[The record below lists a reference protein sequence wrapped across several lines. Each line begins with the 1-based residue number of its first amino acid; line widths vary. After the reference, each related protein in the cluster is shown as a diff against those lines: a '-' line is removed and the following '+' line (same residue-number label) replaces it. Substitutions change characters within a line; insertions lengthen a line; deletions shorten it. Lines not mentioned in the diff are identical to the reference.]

1 MRILVMLNLTNRYG
15 TKMAYTE
22 LRRFFINDGYQ
33 KKKPEVFMQVEDTKK
48 SCIKHQN
55 RIKLYLPSTGE
66 VRMLILTEK
75 QYENCL
81 LCQEK
86 PDLQEKLVG
95 AKDIVTL

>member
-1 MRILVMLNLTNRYG
+1 
-15 TKMAYTE
+15 MAYTV
-22 LRRFFINDGYQ
+22 LRKYLINDGYLKIQ
-33 KKKPEVFMQVEDTKK
+33 PEVFMRVEDTKK

-75 QYENCL
+75 QYKNCL

>member
-1 MRILVMLNLTNRYG
+1 MRILVMLNPTNRHG
-15 TKMAYTE
+15 TKGAYTE
-22 LRRFFINDGYQ
+22 LRKFLIMDGYLKLQ
-33 KKKPEVFMQVEDTKK
+33 NEVFMRIEDTKK

-55 RIKLYLPSTGE
+55 RIISYLPQTGE

-75 QYENCL
+75 QFEDCV

-86 PDLQEKLVG
+86 TDLQEKLVG

>member
-1 MRILVMLNLTNRYG
+1 MRILVMLNPTNRHG
-15 TKMAYTE
+15 TKGAYTE
-22 LRRFFINDGYQ
+22 LRKFLIMDGYLKLQ
-33 KKKPEVFMQVEDTKK
+33 NEVFMRIEDTKK

-55 RIKLYLPSTGE
+55 RIKSYLPQTGE

-75 QYENCL
+75 QFEDYV

-86 PDLQEKLVG
+86 TDLQEKLVG

>member
-1 MRILVMLNLTNRYG
+1 MLNPTNKRG
-15 TKMAYTE
+15 TKSAYTE
-22 LRRFFINDGYQ
+22 LRKFLISDGYLKLQ
-33 KKKPEVFMQVEDTKK
+33 NEVFMRVEDSKK

-55 RIKLYLPSTGE
+55 RIKMYLPPTGE

-75 QYENCL
+75 QFNGCV

-95 AKDIVTL
+95 AKDLVTL

>member
-1 MRILVMLNLTNRYG
+1 
-15 TKMAYTE
+15 MAYSE
-22 LRRFFINDGYQ
+22 LRKFLLNDGYLKLQ
-33 KKKPEVFMQVEDTKK
+33 PDIFMRVEDSKK

-55 RIKLYLPSTGE
+55 RIQSYLPPAGE

-81 LCQEK
+81 LCQKK